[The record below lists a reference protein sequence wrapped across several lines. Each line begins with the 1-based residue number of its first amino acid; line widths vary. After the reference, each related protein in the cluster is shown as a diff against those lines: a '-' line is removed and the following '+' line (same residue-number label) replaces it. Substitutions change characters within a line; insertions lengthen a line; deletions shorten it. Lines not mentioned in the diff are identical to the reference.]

1 MVMGLRKV
9 HKFVMEIYFLECKV
23 TKQ

>member
-1 MVMGLRKV
+1 MGLRKV